1 MTARNIDDWRAL
13 SVAYQP
19 PWPDEAVLS
28 EATAELASFPPLVTS
43 WEIETLKRMLGEAA
57 RGERFLLQGGDCA
70 ETFEGCTSNAIANK
84 LKILLQMSLVLV
96 HGTRRPV
103 IRVGRFAGQYAK
115 PRSSSTETRDGTT
128 LPSFY
133 GDNVNKP
140 TFDAHSRTPDP
151 WRLLRGYERSAL
163 TLNFI
168 RSLVGGGFADL
179 HHPEYWDLEFVE
191 HAERREEYKAIIER
205 ISSGLAFMETL
216 SGTAASNLSRVD
228 FFTSHEGLLLNYEAA
243 LTREVPRRDGHY
255 LLSTHYPWIGMRT
268 ADVEQ
273 AHVAFFSCIR
283 NPIAVKVG
291 PSIEPGALHGWIKKL
306 LGALHPDDEPGRMT
320 LIHRFGAEHTAS
332 HLPALIEA
340 VQKTGKTVLFV
351 CDPMHGNTRSTAD
364 GLKTRRFEDIMLEL
378 EQSIEIHDRCG
389 SVFGG
394 LHVELTGDNVT
405 ECTGGARG
413 LQDSDL
419 AEGYRSMV
427 DPRLNAEQSLELAML
442 IARRGLTPLDT

>member
-1 MTARNIDDWRAL
+1 MTARHIDDWRAL

-19 PWPDEAVLS
+19 PWPDEAVLA
-28 EATAELASFPPLVTS
+28 EATAELTSFPPLVTS
-43 WEIETLKRMLGEAA
+43 WEIETLKRKLAEAA

-70 ETFEGCTSNAIANK
+70 ETFEGCTSNTIANK

-115 PRSSSTETRDGTT
+115 PRSSNTETRDGTT

-140 TFDAHSRTPDP
+140 TFDSRSRTPDP

-179 HHPEYWDLEFVE
+179 HHPEYWDLAFVE

-216 SGTAASNLSRVD
+216 SGTTASDLSRVD

-243 LTREVPRRDGHY
+243 LTRKVPRRDGHY

-268 ADVEQ
+268 ADVQQ

-291 PSIEPGALHGWIKKL
+291 PSIEPDALHEWIKEL

-332 HLPALIEA
+332 HLPALIDA
-340 VQKTGKTVLFV
+340 VHKTGKTVLFV

-364 GLKTRRFEDIMLEL
+364 GLKTRRFEDILLEV

-394 LHVELTGDNVT
+394 LHVELTGENVT

-413 LQDSDL
+413 LQDADL
-419 AEGYRSMV
+419 ADGYRSMV

-442 IARRGLTPLDT
+442 IARRGLSPLAT